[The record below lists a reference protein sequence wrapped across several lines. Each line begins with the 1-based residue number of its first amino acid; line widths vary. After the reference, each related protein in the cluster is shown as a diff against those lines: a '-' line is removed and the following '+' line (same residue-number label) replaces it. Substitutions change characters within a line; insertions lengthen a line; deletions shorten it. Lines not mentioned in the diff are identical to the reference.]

1 MPESVTASG
10 AKATKGEYG
19 FRYGASIPRPM
30 LMAFNKARART
41 HTHTHT
47 HTHLTSKGTKH
58 TLSLPPARAH
68 THTVS
73 QPP

>member
-1 MPESVTASG
+1 MGGCDGYGGGGRDWERMPESVTASG

-47 HTHLTSKGTKH
+47 HAPYL
-58 TLSLPPARAH
+58 
-68 THTVS
+68 
-73 QPP
+73 